1 MAKPVRKA
9 IVMGLCLT
17 VLIVTGC
24 ATLGPEIEGQVE
36 KHPETIGG
44 GGTGL
49 FAGVLFGSVFAGA
62 AAGVAWG
69 LIGTVGGGGFGNA
82 FEFQAEKVRIE
93 KVEIQPAAVKP
104 GGTVNLGVEYAVFTL
119 DPNQEIL
126 VFERREISVEGRPV
140 GEPVLLVRRRA
151 GIWTSTF
158 PLTLPADAEA
168 GTYRVVTTV
177 EGRGSRDRET
187 TTFIVQKEGGE
198 SR

>member
-9 IVMGLCLT
+9 IPMGLWLT

-24 ATLGPEIEGQVE
+24 ATLGPGIEEQVE
-36 KHPETIGG
+36 RHPETIGG

-69 LIGTVGGGGFGNA
+69 LLGTVGGGGFGHA
-82 FEFQAEKVRIE
+82 FEFQAEQVRIE
-93 KVEIQPAAVKP
+93 RVEVQPAAAKP
-104 GGTVNLGVEYAVFTL
+104 GGTVNLMVEYTVFTP
-119 DPNQEIL
+119 DPNQEIV
-126 VFERREISVEGRPV
+126 VFERREISVKGRPV
-140 GEPVLLVRRRA
+140 GEQVLLVRRRA

-168 GTYRVVTTV
+168 GPYRVVTTV
-177 EGRGSRDRET
+177 EGRGSRDREV
-187 TTFIVQKEGGE
+187 TTFLVQKEGG
-198 SR
+198 